1 MQRKHHKILLTTLLI
16 LATGWTACGEEPIG
30 ESASRAF
37 VQKWQATVAAN
48 LAERSEGA
56 PIRKELQKRLE
67 AAQKREEAASQ
78 RDLPPLMSLAN
89 TYYAANEY
97 KPIFV
102 QHGKL
107 SPQGKAVWETMQDLE
122 ASVLDPRP
130 YRLAEIQKALDA
142 LESKGAELQTNDLNP
157 GAEAT
162 AEMSAWVAAQK
173 PSTFTLD
180 ESSYEVV
187 TERLLESDTGAGLRD
202 AMGELGKLGQS
213 MAASS
218 AELEELMAH
227 AFMRYAYEV
236 RYFRARKSFVHPR
249 EDDYFNDPEI
259 RKSRNIEQ
267 TAHYVAGSLWRR
279 AAANADA
286 MYSQPVYARREL
298 SNAIARVA
306 KSEKPAEVLA
316 ALMPQQPQYA
326 GLVEEHKRYQEIVA
340 AGGWEK
346 VEVDKKLKAGSKGS
360 SVRKLKE
367 RLAMEGYLKGDPKKF
382 SDTYDASLT
391 DAVKDYQTTHQ
402 MQVTG
407 SPHTVFWK
415 SLNVPA
421 ERRLEQIRINIQR
434 WRDTNMR
441 PEDDKAYV
449 FINVADFHAEG
460 WRDGKREIRHR
471 VVVGN
476 NDNVCDPETDECA
489 KANRTPIP
497 ISAYIDRMIFNPFWN
512 VTPRVRKNEILPD
525 VKKSV
530 EAQYA
535 KMRAKAAV
543 KPPSFL
549 AAPPVDT
556 PPLVVPQPLAEQPSG
571 DAPTADVGQ
580 AALSPERL
588 AEMPYFNVETGEVD
602 VSTTI
607 PEKVPSW
614 YAENNY
620 EVMYAG
626 KSWEYVRMTPGA
638 HNALGYVKII
648 FPNLH
653 DVYLHDTNARALFK
667 NDLRA
672 YSHGCMRLEDPIE
685 FATWLLDRDGQK
697 DVVDTEAIKKSGEYL
712 PIFLTRQVPV
722 FVEYYTVRVDDNGRA
737 NFLAD
742 IYDLDDNPHL
752 PEPPQKPVD
761 L

>member
-1 MQRKHHKILLTTLLI
+1 MQRKHHKNLLI
-16 LATGWTACGEEPIG
+16 LLLTLSTGWTACGEEPIG
-30 ESASRAF
+30 EPASRSF
-37 VQKWQATVAAN
+37 VQKWQATVAAT

-56 PIRKELQKRLE
+56 PVRKELQRRLE
-67 AAQKREEAASQ
+67 AAQQREEKASQ
-78 RDLPPLMSLAN
+78 RDLPPLLSLAN
-89 TYYAANEY
+89 SYYAAREY
-97 KPIFV
+97 RPIFV
-102 QHGKL
+102 EQGKL
-107 SPQGKAVWETMQDLE
+107 TVHGKAVWETMQELE
-122 ASVLDPRP
+122 AAVLDPRP

-142 LESKGAELQTNDLNP
+142 LESKSAELQTNDLSP
-157 GAEAT
+157 SPEAA
-162 AEMSAWVAAQK
+162 AEMSAWVATQK

-187 TERLLESDTGAGLRD
+187 TERLLESDKGAGVRE
-202 AMGELGKLGQS
+202 AMGELSVLGQA

-218 AELEELMAH
+218 AELEELLAH
-227 AFMRYAYEV
+227 AFMRYAYEM

-259 RKSRNIEQ
+259 RKSRNNEQ
-267 TAHYVAGSLWRR
+267 NAHYVAGSLWRR
-279 AAANADA
+279 ASANAEA

-298 SNAIARVA
+298 SSAIERFA
-306 KSEKPAEVLA
+306 KSEKPADVIDALA
-316 ALMPQQPQYA
+316 PQQPQYA

-340 AGGWEK
+340 AGGWATVK
-346 VEVDKKLKAGSKGS
+346 VDKSLKPGS
-360 SVRKLKE
+360 SGARHLKE
-367 RLAMEGYLKGDPKKF
+367 RLATEGYLKGDPAKF
-382 SDTYDASLT
+382 SDTYDAVLS
-391 DAVKDYQTTHQ
+391 DAVKEYQTTHQ

-407 SPHTVFWK
+407 TPHTVFWK
-415 SLNVPA
+415 SLNLPA
-421 ERRLEQIRINIQR
+421 EKRLEQIRINIQR

-441 PEDDKAYV
+441 PEEDKAYV

-460 WRDGKREIRHR
+460 WRDMKREIRHR

-497 ISAYIDRMIFNPFWN
+497 IAAYIDRMIFNPFWN
-512 VTPRVRKNEILPD
+512 VTPRVRKNEILPE
-525 VKKSV
+525 VKKSL
-530 EAQYA
+530 EAKYA

-549 AAPPVDT
+549 AAPPMLAPPVNT
-556 PPLVVPQPLAEQPSG
+556 PPLGQPAAEEPTQALG
-571 DAPTADVGQ
+571 DST
-580 AALSPERL
+580 LSPERL
-588 AEMPYFNVETGEVD
+588 AEMPYFNAETGEVD

-607 PEKVPSW
+607 PETVPSW

-620 EVMYAG
+620 EVMYPG

-653 DVYLHDTNARALFK
+653 DVYLHDTNARGLFK

-685 FATWLLDRDGQK
+685 FATWLLDRDGQGG
-697 DVVDTEAIKKSGEYL
+697 VVDTDAVKKSGEYL

-722 FVEYYTVRVDDNGRA
+722 FVEYYTVRVDDSGRA

-752 PEPPQKPVD
+752 PEPSNKAVD